1 MNSHTGSNIRRIR
14 EQKNITRED
23 LSRSITMSQS
33 DLENIEEQTVEPAV
47 SDLLKIAGALGTD
60 ITALISGSKLSDK
73 HVVVTRKE
81 GRPSMERRG
90 AYDYEFLASS
100 FAGRHIEPFIIE
112 VFEQPKE
119 ALDFSHHIG
128 EEFHY
133 VIEGTVCIVLG
144 SEEHT
149 LTQGDSIY
157 FDSSLPHALRG
168 VGGSAKILTVLYNG
182 ESMLHATRSKFMR
195 GLIAAAK
202 HLGDRSVAVVC
213 PGKSEIEAVN
223 AGVREGVIK
232 HAYLIGDLSGL
243 PQEIMRYPRHYKHI
257 AVPGR
262 GEAYFQEAAQ
272 KGTAL
277 VRSGDCQMLMKG
289 QLNTALF
296 VKAVLHEKN
305 AITTGRRLSLTSI
318 FELPD
323 IDRLIF
329 LTDPG
334 INPALVAGRDLKTSI
349 DIITN
354 AIDVANALGVVRP
367 KVALLEANEMPSD
380 NIPASRSEQEL
391 AAMPW
396 NNADVYGPLS
406 YDLALYREV
415 AIDKGMGDN
424 PVAGKADILVVPYI
438 SGGNFLYKAWA
449 MTMNADVANVV
460 LGAKVPIMISSR
472 SDTEMTKFLTICVCA
487 VYSQYQA
494 HKK

>member
-1 MNSHTGSNIRRIR
+1 MNSHTGSNIRKIR
-14 EQKNITRED
+14 EQKNVTRED
-23 LSRSITMSQS
+23 LARIIKMQES
-33 DLENIEEQTVEPAV
+33 DIRHIEEQTVEPSV

-60 ITALISGSKLSDK
+60 ITTLISGTQLSDK
-73 HVVVTRKE
+73 HVVVTRKK
-81 GRPSMERRG
+81 GRPSVERRG

-133 VIEGTVCIVLG
+133 VIKGTVSIVLG
-144 SEEHT
+144 NEEHT
-149 LTQGDSIY
+149 LAQGDSIY
-157 FDSSLPHALRG
+157 FDSSIPHALRG
-168 VGGSAKILTVLYNG
+168 VGGSAKILTALYNG
-182 ESMLHATRSKFMR
+182 ESMLQATRSRYMR

-213 PGKSEIEAVN
+213 PGKSEVEAVN
-223 AGVREGVIK
+223 AGIRERVIK
-232 HAYLIGDLSGL
+232 QAYLIGDLSGL
-243 PQEIMRYPRHYKHI
+243 PKEVMRYVQHYKHV
-257 AVPGR
+257 AVSGR
-262 GEAYFQEAAQ
+262 DEAYYQEAAQ

-277 VRSGDCQMLMKG
+277 VSSGECQMLMKG
-289 QLNTALF
+289 QINTALF
-296 VKAVLHEKN
+296 VKSVLHEKN

-323 IDRLIF
+323 IDRLVF

-334 INPALVAGRDLKTSI
+334 INPVLVADRDLKASV

-380 NIPASRSEQEL
+380 KIPATLYEREL
-391 AAMPW
+391 TAMPW
-396 NNADVYGPLS
+396 KDADIYGPLS
-406 YDLALYREV
+406 YDLALYPEAAV
-415 AIDKGMGDN
+415 DKGMSNN

-438 SGGNFLYKAWA
+438 SGGNFLYKAWS
-449 MTMNADVANVV
+449 MTMNAEVANVV

-487 VYSQYQA
+487 VYSQYRA
-494 HKK
+494 NKK